1 MTRCRTACEAQPRL
15 STRQASAVAPTPA
28 PPGPVKSPF
37 FARLTFV
44 DPSPRPALQG
54 PTFVRLL
61 ARLTDA
67 EAARAALVPADRL
80 SEWIDWTRAVALSK
94 VLDARPAA
102 PDAPCAPSAHDSAA
116 ACARVRATLAEAIAS
131 APELATA
138 KADASSAGADPITSD
153 TAPDFTPLRQRCLT
167 LQRAM
172 QAATGR
178 LRGELREAL
187 AQRSAQAA
195 RLAEVDAV
203 MEGALAPR
211 ESALLGAVPTLL
223 EAHFER
229 LRAAAAE
236 AQATTHDAWL
246 DHFRRDMQGV
256 LSAELDVRFQPVEAL
271 LAALRAP

>member
-1 MTRCRTACEAQPRL
+1 MD
-15 STRQASAVAPTPA
+15 S
-28 PPGPVKSPF
+28 
-37 FARLTFV
+37 
-44 DPSPRPALQG
+44 SPRPALQG

-102 PDAPCAPSAHDSAA
+102 ADTPATPSAHDPTA
-116 ACARVRATLAEAIAS
+116 ACARVRATLAQAIAS
-131 APELATA
+131 APELATPQSVTPS
-138 KADASSAGADPITSD
+138 DHADPGDTASD
-153 TAPDFTPLRQRCLT
+153 AAPDFAPLRQRCLT

-211 ESALLGAVPTLL
+211 ESALLGAVPMLL

-229 LRAAAAE
+229 LRAAAADS
-236 AQATTHDAWL
+236 QATAHGPWL
-246 DHFRRDMQGV
+246 DGFRRDMQGV